1 MSDAWRDVRSRAAVL
16 GALIGDHRKLNG
28 LSLTEACDRLDQYP
42 LPNLKFDPPLL
53 SRIERGTALPTEEQG
68 QRLTEWALQSLPG
81 IDAPVA
87 RHSDPDTSHQA
98 AESVKSWTI
107 NGVRLWWL
115 QHLAFL
121 RGRDY
126 HQLNLDNVSVGYW
139 ATDEGA
145 RRFYAGPKTSDSG
158 FRTRRAELAKM
169 GLVEDS
175 GLTFAI
181 STGREATA
189 WQITDLGVERLKE
202 IK

>member
-1 MSDAWRDVRSRAAVL
+1 MHDAWSDTRIRAIVL
-16 GALIGDHRKLNG
+16 GTLLCDHRKLNG
-28 LSLTEACDRLDQYP
+28 MSLQQVCDQLDP
-42 LPNLKFDPPLL
+42 LYHSKLDAPTL
-53 SRIERGTALPTEEQG
+53 SRIERGTALPTEDQG
-68 QRLTEWALQSLPG
+68 QKLTQWALQSLPG

-87 RHSDPDTSHQA
+87 RHSDPDTSHVA
-98 AESVKSWTI
+98 AESVSQWTI
-107 NGVRLWWL
+107 SGVRLWWL
-115 QHLAFL
+115 KHLAFL

-158 FRTRRAELAKM
+158 FRTRRAELVKM

-175 GLTFAI
+175 SLTFAI
-181 STGREATA
+181 STGRDAIA
-189 WQITDLGVERLKE
+189 WQITDLGIERLKE

>member
-1 MSDAWRDVRSRAAVL
+1 MHDAWSDARIRAIVL
-16 GALIGDHRKLNG
+16 GTLLNDHRRLNG
-28 LSLTEACDRLDQYP
+28 LSLQETCDRLDPEYTIKLDAP
-42 LPNLKFDPPLL
+42 TL
-53 SRIERGTALPTEEQG
+53 SRIERGTAMPTEEQG
-68 QRLTEWALQSLPG
+68 RKLTEWALQSLPG

-87 RHSDPDTSHQA
+87 RHSDPDTSHRA
-98 AESVKSWTI
+98 AESVVNHTI
-107 NGVRLWWL
+107 QGVRLWWL

-126 HQLNLDNVSVGYW
+126 HQLNLDGDPVGYW

-158 FRTRRAELAKM
+158 FRTRRAELVKM